1 MRDNM
6 MLPLPESCHIRA
18 PAHTCYP
25 YRVER
30 DSDVITPIEHSLQK
44 SGVVQI
50 IDRRRVSLRAKIYN
64 NGLDHYM
71 LLTSNRLVNARE
83 KYVNL
88 RHSRVESLSGGVIRI
103 TSNKDSEGQS
113 LLVRIC
119 DESETSSWLSA
130 LTCDRHDSVV
140 RSPASLRALPHLP
153 VLSESDEEADCLD

>member
-1 MRDNM
+1 M

-113 LLVRIC
+113 LLVRTC
-119 DESETSSWLSA
+119 DENEMSSWLSA
-130 LTCDRHDSVV
+130 LTCDRHESVV
-140 RSPASLRALPHLP
+140 GSAVSSRALPHLP
-153 VLSESDEEADCLD
+153 VLIESDEEADYLD